1 MICPICTSSQSHL
14 IPLQRR
20 RKENRRFSRCTNCTA
35 VWEDPSSW
43 LSERDEKARYL
54 LHQNHPEDS
63 PYREYLEGILRQ
75 VWEGITYVSQK
86 SPSGQR
92 LDILDYGCGP
102 VPVVAPLLSHHGH
115 RVTSYDPYFAP
126 ITLQGLYDLILC
138 IEVAE
143 HFKEPRKE
151 FIQMARL
158 LKEGGFLAIH
168 THRVPE
174 KDEDFAGWWYKEDT
188 THRVFYSGA
197 AMEALSSCMGVSL
210 VGQPEENLWL
220 FQRPFRS

>member
-1 MICPICTSSQSHL
+1 MICPICTSSQSHP

-20 RKENRRFSRCTNCTA
+20 RKENRRFFRCTNCTA
-35 VWEDPSSW
+35 VWEDPSTW

-126 ITLQGLYDLILC
+126 ITLQGLYDLI
-138 IEVAE
+138 
-143 HFKEPRKE
+143 
-151 FIQMARL
+151 
-158 LKEGGFLAIH
+158 H
-168 THRVPE
+168 TLNPISACLE
-174 KDEDFAGWWYKEDT
+174 KCP
-188 THRVFYSGA
+188 S
-197 AMEALSSCMGVSL
+197 
-210 VGQPEENLWL
+210 
-220 FQRPFRS
+220 

>member
-1 MICPICTSSQSHL
+1 MICPICTSSHSNP

-20 RKENRRFSRCTNCTA
+20 NKMNRRFFRCTNCKS
-35 VWEDPSSW
+35 VWEDPSTW
-43 LSERDEKARYL
+43 LSECEEKARYL
-54 LHQNHPEDS
+54 LHQNHPGDPS
-63 PYREYLEGILRQ
+63 YREYMEGILRQ

-86 SPSGQR
+86 SPSGQC

-102 VPVVAPLLSHHGH
+102 SPVVAPLLSYHGH

-126 ITLQGLYDLILC
+126 ITLRGLYDLILC

-151 FIQMARL
+151 FIQMATL

-168 THRVPE
+168 THRVPDE
-174 KDEDFAGWWYKEDT
+174 DEDFAGWWYKEDT
-188 THRVFYSGA
+188 THRVFYSGT
-197 AMEALSSCMGVSL
+197 AMDVLSSCMGVSL

-220 FQRPFRS
+220 FQRPFRF

>member
-1 MICPICTSSQSHL
+1 M
-14 IPLQRR
+14 
-20 RKENRRFSRCTNCTA
+20 NRRFFRCTNCKS
-35 VWEDPSSW
+35 VWEDPSTW
-43 LSERDEKARYL
+43 LSECEEKARYL
-54 LHQNHPEDS
+54 LHQNHPGDPS
-63 PYREYLEGILRQ
+63 YREYMEGILRQ

-86 SPSGQR
+86 SPSGQC

-102 VPVVAPLLSHHGH
+102 SPVVAPLLSYHGH

-126 ITLQGLYDLILC
+126 ITLRGLYDLILC

-151 FIQMARL
+151 FIQMATL

-174 KDEDFAGWWYKEDT
+174 EDEDFAGWWYKEDT
-188 THRVFYSGA
+188 THRVFYSGT
-197 AMEALSSCMGVSL
+197 AMDVLSSCMGVSL

-220 FQRPFRS
+220 FQRPSHSYVCASPNSPINGS